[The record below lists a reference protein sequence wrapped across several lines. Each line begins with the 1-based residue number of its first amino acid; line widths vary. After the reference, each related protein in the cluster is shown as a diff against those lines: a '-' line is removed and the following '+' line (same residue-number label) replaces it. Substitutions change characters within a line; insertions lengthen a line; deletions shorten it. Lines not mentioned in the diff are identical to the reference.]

1 MKKLALL
8 LLTFVALGSAVF
20 SADVAV
26 NGKLT
31 TWAGMETN
39 ATDADSDA
47 SDSVGYLYV
56 NGELNTKVELADNV
70 TVVMELEL
78 HDKVSNGASMSNPGN
93 NDTVTIDEAYV
104 SIGEFFMSNLTL
116 KIGHQWIEN
125 SLRSNHRAMVIASD
139 FTAFKGTFKF
149 ESGALDVIYGKA
161 SESLLS
167 VNTSS
172 DSDLIGLHVAWDFNE
187 NIHVIGYVDVATF
200 DNAGADHGNAI
211 TIGAGIDYFLL
222 DKALELYLEIAGQ
235 FGDVNEDVSR
245 SALALDLGAR
255 WTFKELGSIK
265 GLYVELNLGYRSGQ
279 DDDTDV
285 TKFWNS
291 WAGNTGALL
300 AESDYNRS
308 STNSENPMY
317 QGYADDSV
325 MAIRLEAGADWT
337 EKIGSHL
344 LLGMFTGTDE
354 SNGVGTTEDAYGVEV
369 DLCTVY
375 KHSENVNFI
384 AHIAAFMP
392 DDGLAVDG
400 DTIFALAFETTVS
413 F

>member
-8 LLTFVALGSAVF
+8 LLTFVTLGSAVF

-31 TWAGMETN
+31 TWAGMESN
-39 ATDADSDA
+39 ASDADSDA

-56 NGELNTKVELADNV
+56 NGELNTSVELADNV
-70 TVVMELEL
+70 KVVLELEL
-78 HDKVSNGASMSNPGN
+78 HDKVSNGASMSNSTN
-93 NDTVTIDEAYV
+93 TNTVTIDEAYLQI
-104 SIGEFFMSNLTL
+104 SEFFMSNLTV

-125 SLRSNHRAMVIASD
+125 SLRANHRAVVVASD

-149 ESGALDVIYGKA
+149 DNGSLDVIYGKQ
-161 SESLLS
+161 SESLES

-172 DSDLIGLHVAWDFNE
+172 DADLIAVHVAWDFNE
-187 NIHVIGYVDVATF
+187 NIHVIGYVDYATF
-200 DNAGADHGNAI
+200 DNSGADHGSAG
-211 TIGAGIDYFLL
+211 TVGAGVDYFLL
-222 DKALELYLEIAGQ
+222 DKALELFLEVAFQ

-245 SALALDLGAR
+245 SGLALDLGAR

-265 GLYVELNLGYRSGQ
+265 GLYVEINFGYRSGE
-279 DDDTDV
+279 DDDADSS
-285 TKFWNS
+285 KFWNG
-291 WAGNTGALL
+291 WAAKTGALL
-300 AESDYNRS
+300 AESNYNRS

-317 QGYADDSV
+317 QGYANDSV

-344 LLGMFTGTDE
+344 LIGLFTGTDE
-354 SNGVGTTEDAYGVEV
+354 SNGVGTTEDAYGIEV
-369 DLCTVY
+369 DLCTVFKY
-375 KHSENVNFI
+375 SENVNMI

-392 DDGLAVDG
+392 DDGLAADG